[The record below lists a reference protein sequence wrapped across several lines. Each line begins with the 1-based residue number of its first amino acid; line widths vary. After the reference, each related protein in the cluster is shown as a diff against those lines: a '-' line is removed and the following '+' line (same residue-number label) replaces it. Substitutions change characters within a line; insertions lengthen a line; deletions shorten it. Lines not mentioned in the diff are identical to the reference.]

1 MNVKEGESY
10 MIKIYNTNLKTN
22 KLEETKEIQKGV
34 WINLTNPS
42 DNEVKKIC
50 EQINLEEDFIKYPLD
65 IEEQARIDIEDEAI
79 LFVIDVPIIEDIK
92 NDKTYTTMP
101 LGIIIVRDDY
111 VITVSLRR
119 NKVIDA
125 FEKNRIKSFCTYK
138 KTRFL
143 LQILY
148 LNAACYLENLKRI
161 NKEQEAT
168 VSLLQESMK
177 NKDLM
182 QLLNLQNS
190 LIYITTSLRSNEI
203 VMEKTLRGKIL
214 KMYDEDEDI
223 LEDAIIENR
232 QAIEMSK
239 TYSDIL
245 TSTMEAYSS
254 IISNNLNGV
263 MKFLTSLTILISVPT
278 LIASIWG
285 MNVELPFESNPYGF
299 FILLGISMVV
309 AIVAFVWLK
318 RKDMI

>member
-1 MNVKEGESY
+1 ML
-10 MIKIYNTNLKTN
+10 KIYNTNMETN
-22 KLEETKEIQKGV
+22 KLEEIEEFKKGS
-34 WINLTNPS
+34 WINLVNPS
-42 DNEVKKIC
+42 ESDIKRVCTEIKI
-50 EQINLEEDFIKYPLD
+50 EEDFIRYPLD
-65 IEEQARIDIEDEAI
+65 YEEQPRIDIDDECM

-92 NDKTYTTMP
+92 DDTTYTTMP
-101 LGIIIVRDDY
+101 LGVIIVRDDFL
-111 VITVSLRR
+111 ITVTLKK
-119 NKVIDA
+119 NKIIDA
-125 FEKNRIKSFCTYK
+125 FEKGKVKNFYTYK

-148 LNAACYLENLKRI
+148 LNSACYLDNLKKI

-168 VSLLQESMK
+168 VFLLQQSMK
-177 NKDLM
+177 NRDLI

-190 LIYITTSLRSNEI
+190 LIYITTSLKSNEI
-203 VMEKTLRGKIL
+203 VMEKTLRGKII
-214 KMYDEDEDI
+214 KMYEEDEDI

-245 TSTMEAYSS
+245 TSTMDAYSS

-285 MNVELPFESNPYGF
+285 MNVDLPFERSQYGF
-299 FILLGISMVV
+299 IILMIISV
-309 AIVAFVWLK
+309 AVALIAFVWLK
-318 RKDMI
+318 KKDMI

>member
-1 MNVKEGESY
+1 
-10 MIKIYNTNLKTN
+10 MIRIYNTNMETEKI
-22 KLEETKEIQKGV
+22 EEVKEIKKGV
-34 WINLTNPS
+34 WINLVNPS
-42 DNEVKKIC
+42 DAEIKRVC
-50 EQINLEEDFIKYPLD
+50 TEINIEEDFIRYPLD
-65 IEEQARIDIEDEAI
+65 YEEQARIDVEDNMT
-79 LFVIDVPIIEDIK
+79 LFVIDVPIIEDIQ
-92 NDKTYTTMP
+92 DDTSYTTMP
-101 LGIIIVRDDY
+101 LGVIIVGDDY
-111 VITVSLRR
+111 FITVSLKR

-125 FEKNRIKSFCTYK
+125 FEKNRIKSFYTYK

-148 LNAACYLENLKRI
+148 LNSACYLENLKKI

-168 VSLLQESMK
+168 VYLLQQSMK
-177 NKDLM
+177 NRDLI

-190 LIYITTSLRSNEI
+190 LIYITTSLKSNEI

-214 KMYDEDEDI
+214 KMYEEDEDI

-245 TSTMEAYSS
+245 TSTMDAYSS

-285 MNVELPFESNPYGF
+285 MNVNVPFGNSPYGF
-299 FILLGISMVV
+299 AIMMGISVAV
-309 AIVAFVWLK
+309 AIIAFIWLK

>member
-1 MNVKEGESY
+1 
-10 MIKIYNTNLKTN
+10 MIKIYNTDLQTD
-22 KLEETKEIQKGV
+22 KLEEVQEIKKGV
-34 WINLTNPS
+34 WINLVNPS
-42 DNEVKKIC
+42 ESEIKRVCTELNI
-50 EQINLEEDFIKYPLD
+50 EEDFIRYPLD
-65 IEEQARIDIEDEAI
+65 YEEQARIDIEDNMI

-92 NDKTYTTMP
+92 DDRTYTTMP
-101 LGIIIVRDDY
+101 LGVIIVGDDY
-111 VITVSLRR
+111 FITVALRK
-119 NKVIDA
+119 NKIIEA
-125 FEKNRIKSFCTYK
+125 FEKNRIKSFYTYK

-148 LNAACYLENLKRI
+148 LNSACYLDSLKKI

-168 VSLLQESMK
+168 VFLLQQSMK
-177 NKDLM
+177 NRDLIS
-182 QLLNLQNS
+182 LLNLQNS
-190 LIYITTSLRSNEI
+190 LIYITTSLKSNEI

-214 KMYDEDEDI
+214 KMYEEDEDI

-245 TSTMEAYSS
+245 TSTMDAYSS

-285 MNVELPFESNPYGF
+285 MNVNLPFSGNAYGF
-299 FILLGISMVV
+299 VILIGISIMVAVV
-309 AIVAFVWLK
+309 AFIWLK

>member
-1 MNVKEGESY
+1 
-10 MIKIYNTNLKTN
+10 MIKIYNTNIETD
-22 KLEETKEIQKGV
+22 KLEETNEIKKGV
-34 WINLTNPS
+34 WINLLNPS
-42 DNEVKKIC
+42 DSEIKRVC
-50 EQINLEEDFIKYPLD
+50 SEINIEEDFIRYPLD
-65 IEEQARIDIEDEAI
+65 YDEQARIDVEDDAI

-92 NDKTYTTMP
+92 DDTTYTTMP
-101 LGIIIVRDDY
+101 LGVIIIRDDY
-111 VITVSLRR
+111 FITVSLKR

-125 FEKNRIKSFCTYK
+125 FEKSRVKNFYTYK

-148 LNAACYLENLKRI
+148 LNSACYLDNLKKI

-168 VSLLQESMK
+168 VFLLQQSMK
-177 NKDLM
+177 NRDLI

-190 LIYITTSLRSNEI
+190 LIYITTSLKSNEI
-203 VMEKTLRGKIL
+203 VMEKILRGKVL
-214 KMYDEDEDI
+214 KMYEEDEDI

-245 TSTMEAYSS
+245 TSTMDAYSS

-285 MNVELPFESNPYGF
+285 MNVELPFEASEHGF
-299 FILLGISMVV
+299 AILVGISV
-309 AIVAFVWLK
+309 AVAMIAFIWLK
-318 RKDMI
+318 KKDMI

>member
-1 MNVKEGESY
+1 
-10 MIKIYNTNLKTN
+10 MIKIYNTNIETD
-22 KLEETKEIQKGV
+22 KLEETNEIKKGV
-34 WINLTNPS
+34 WINLLNPS
-42 DNEVKKIC
+42 DSEIKRVC
-50 EQINLEEDFIKYPLD
+50 SEINIEEDFIRYPLD
-65 IEEQARIDIEDEAI
+65 YEEQARIDVEDDAI

-92 NDKTYTTMP
+92 NDTTYTTMP
-101 LGIIIVRDDY
+101 LGVIIIRDDY
-111 VITVSLRR
+111 FITVSLKR

-125 FEKNRIKSFCTYK
+125 FEKSRVKNFYTYK

-148 LNAACYLENLKRI
+148 LNSACYLDNLKKI

-168 VSLLQESMK
+168 VFLLQQSMK
-177 NKDLM
+177 NRDLI

-190 LIYITTSLRSNEI
+190 LIYITTSLKSNEI
-203 VMEKTLRGKIL
+203 VMEKTLRGKVL
-214 KMYDEDEDI
+214 KMYEEDEDI

-245 TSTMEAYSS
+245 TSTMDAYSS

-285 MNVELPFESNPYGF
+285 MNVELPFEASEHGF
-299 FILLGISMVV
+299 AILVGISV
-309 AIVAFVWLK
+309 AVAMIAFIWLK
-318 RKDMI
+318 KKDML

>member
-1 MNVKEGESY
+1 MNEN
-10 MIKIYNTNLKTN
+10 KIY
-22 KLEETKEIQKGV
+22 
-34 WINLTNPS
+34 
-42 DNEVKKIC
+42 
-50 EQINLEEDFIKYPLD
+50 
-65 IEEQARIDIEDEAI
+65 DECM

-92 NDKTYTTMP
+92 DDTTYTTMP
-101 LGIIIVRDDY
+101 LGVIIVRDDFL
-111 VITVSLRR
+111 ITVTLKK
-119 NKVIDA
+119 NKIIDA
-125 FEKNRIKSFCTYK
+125 FEKGKVKNFYTYK

-148 LNAACYLENLKRI
+148 LNSACYLDNLKKI

-168 VSLLQESMK
+168 VFLLQQSMK
-177 NKDLM
+177 NRDLI

-190 LIYITTSLRSNEI
+190 LIYITTSLKSNEI
-203 VMEKTLRGKIL
+203 VMEKTLRGKII
-214 KMYDEDEDI
+214 KMYEEDEDI

-245 TSTMEAYSS
+245 TSTMDAYSS

-285 MNVELPFESNPYGF
+285 MNVDLPFARSQHGF
-299 FILLGISMVV
+299 IILMIISV
-309 AIVAFVWLK
+309 AVALIAFVWLK
-318 RKDMI
+318 KKDMI

>member
-1 MNVKEGESY
+1 
-10 MIKIYNTNLKTN
+10 
-22 KLEETKEIQKGV
+22 
-34 WINLTNPS
+34 
-42 DNEVKKIC
+42 
-50 EQINLEEDFIKYPLD
+50 
-65 IEEQARIDIEDEAI
+65 
-79 LFVIDVPIIEDIK
+79 
-92 NDKTYTTMP
+92 MP
-101 LGIIIVRDDY
+101 LGVIIVRDDFL
-111 VITVSLRR
+111 ITVSLRKNR
-119 NKVIDA
+119 IIDA
-125 FEKNRIKSFCTYK
+125 FEKGRIKGVYTYK

-148 LNAACYLENLKRI
+148 LNSASYLDSLKKI

-168 VSLLQESMK
+168 VFLLQQSMK
-177 NKDLM
+177 NRDLI

-190 LIYITTSLRSNEI
+190 LIYITTSLKSNEI

-214 KMYDEDEDI
+214 KMYEEDEDI
-223 LEDAIIENR
+223 LEDAIIENK

-245 TSTMEAYSS
+245 TSTMDAYSS

-285 MNVELPFESNPYGF
+285 MNVELPFSRTPYGF
-299 FILLGISMVV
+299 VILIGISLFV
-309 AIVAFVWLK
+309 AIIAYIWLK

>member
-1 MNVKEGESY
+1 
-10 MIKIYNTNLKTN
+10 MIKIYNTNIETD
-22 KLEETKEIQKGV
+22 KLEETNEIKKGV
-34 WINLTNPS
+34 WINLLNPS
-42 DNEVKKIC
+42 DSEIKRVC
-50 EQINLEEDFIKYPLD
+50 SEINIEEDFIRYPLD
-65 IEEQARIDIEDEAI
+65 YDEQARIDVEDDAI

-92 NDKTYTTMP
+92 DDTTYTTMP
-101 LGIIIVRDDY
+101 LGVIIIRDDY
-111 VITVSLRR
+111 FITVSLKR

-125 FEKNRIKSFCTYK
+125 FEKSRVKNFYTYK

-148 LNAACYLENLKRI
+148 LNSACYLDNLKKI

-168 VSLLQESMK
+168 VFLLQQSMK
-177 NKDLM
+177 NRDLI

-190 LIYITTSLRSNEI
+190 LIYITTSLKSNEI
-203 VMEKTLRGKIL
+203 VMEKTLRGKVL
-214 KMYDEDEDI
+214 KMYEEDEDI

-245 TSTMEAYSS
+245 TSTMDAYSS

-285 MNVELPFESNPYGF
+285 MNVELPFEASEHGF
-299 FILLGISMVV
+299 AILVGISV
-309 AIVAFVWLK
+309 AVAMIAFIWLK
-318 RKDMI
+318 KKDMI

>member
-1 MNVKEGESY
+1 
-10 MIKIYNTNLKTN
+10 MIRIYNTDLETD
-22 KLEETKEIQKGV
+22 KLEEVKEIKKGV
-34 WINLTNPS
+34 WINLVNPS
-42 DNEVKKIC
+42 ESEIKRVCTELNI
-50 EQINLEEDFIKYPLD
+50 EEDFIRYPLD
-65 IEEQARIDIEDEAI
+65 YEEQARIDIEDNMT

-92 NDKTYTTMP
+92 DDTSYTTMP
-101 LGIIIVRDDY
+101 LGVIIVGDDY
-111 VITVSLRR
+111 FITVSLKR

-125 FEKNRIKSFCTYK
+125 FEKNKIRGLYTYK

-148 LNAACYLENLKRI
+148 LNSACYLDNLKKI

-168 VSLLQESMK
+168 VFLLQQSMK
-177 NKDLM
+177 NRDLI

-190 LIYITTSLRSNEI
+190 LIYITTSLKSNEI
-203 VMEKTLRGKIL
+203 VMEKTLRGKVL
-214 KMYDEDEDI
+214 KMYEEDEDI

-245 TSTMEAYSS
+245 TSTMDAYSS
-254 IISNNLNGV
+254 IISNNLNVV

-285 MNVELPFESNPYGF
+285 MNVSLPFSNSPYGF
-299 FILLGISMVV
+299 AILMAISV
-309 AIVAFVWLK
+309 AVAVIAFVWLR

>member
-1 MNVKEGESY
+1 ML
-10 MIKIYNTNLKTN
+10 KIYNTNMETN
-22 KLEETKEIQKGV
+22 RLEEIEEFKKGS
-34 WINLTNPS
+34 WINLVNPS
-42 DNEVKKIC
+42 ESDIKRVCTEIKI
-50 EQINLEEDFIKYPLD
+50 EEDFIRYPLD
-65 IEEQARIDIEDEAI
+65 YEEQPRIDIDDECM

-92 NDKTYTTMP
+92 DDTTYTTMP
-101 LGIIIVRDDY
+101 LGVIIVRDDFL
-111 VITVSLRR
+111 ITVTLKK
-119 NKVIDA
+119 NKIIDA
-125 FEKNRIKSFCTYK
+125 FEKGKVKNFYTYK

-148 LNAACYLENLKRI
+148 LNSACYLDNLKKI

-168 VSLLQESMK
+168 VFLLQQSMK
-177 NKDLM
+177 NRDLI

-190 LIYITTSLRSNEI
+190 LIYITTSLKSNEI
-203 VMEKTLRGKIL
+203 VMEKTLRGKII
-214 KMYDEDEDI
+214 KMYEEDEDI

-245 TSTMEAYSS
+245 TSTMDAYSS

-285 MNVELPFESNPYGF
+285 MNVDLPFARSQHGF
-299 FILLGISMVV
+299 IILMIISVAVALLAFI
-309 AIVAFVWLK
+309 WLK
-318 RKDMI
+318 KKDMI

>member
-1 MNVKEGESY
+1 

-22 KLEETKEIQKGV
+22 KLEETKEIQKGA

-42 DNEVKKIC
+42 DNEIKKIC
-50 EQINLEEDFIKYPLD
+50 SQVNLEEDFIRYPLD
-65 IEEQARIDIEDEAI
+65 IEEQARIDIEDEAT
-79 LFVIDVPIIEDIK
+79 LFIIDVPIIEDIK

-125 FEKNRIKSFCTYK
+125 FEKNRIRSFCTYK

-168 VSLLQESMK
+168 VAFLQESMK

-245 TSTMEAYSS
+245 TSTMDAYSS
-254 IISNNLNGV
+254 IISNNLNVV
-263 MKFLTSLTILISVPT
+263 MKVLTSLTVLISVPT

-285 MNVELPFESNPYGF
+285 MNVKLPLESNPYGF
-299 FILLGISMVV
+299 VILMGVSILV
-309 AIVAFVWLK
+309 AIVTFIWLK

>member
-1 MNVKEGESY
+1 
-10 MIKIYNTNLKTN
+10 MIKIYNTDIETN
-22 KLEETKEIQKGV
+22 RFEEVKEIKKGV
-34 WINLTNPS
+34 WINLVNPS
-42 DNEVKKIC
+42 ESEIKRVC
-50 EQINLEEDFIKYPLD
+50 TEINIEEDFIRYPLD
-65 IEEQARIDIEDEAI
+65 YEEQARIDVEDNMT

-92 NDKTYTTMP
+92 DDTSYTTMP
-101 LGIIIVRDDY
+101 LGVIIVGDDY
-111 VITVSLRR
+111 FITVSLKR

-125 FEKNRIKSFCTYK
+125 FEKNKIRGLYTYK

-148 LNAACYLENLKRI
+148 MNSACYLDNLKKI

-168 VSLLQESMK
+168 VYLLQQSMK
-177 NKDLM
+177 NRDLI

-190 LIYITTSLRSNEI
+190 LIYITTSLKSNEI
-203 VMEKTLRGKIL
+203 VMEKTLRGKVL
-214 KMYDEDEDI
+214 KMYEEDEDI

-245 TSTMEAYSS
+245 TSTMDAYSS
-254 IISNNLNGV
+254 IISNNLNVV

-285 MNVELPFESNPYGF
+285 MNVRVPFASSPYGF
-299 FILLGISMVV
+299 GIMMGISVAV
-309 AIVAFVWLK
+309 AIVAFIWLK
-318 RKDMI
+318 KKDMI

>member
-1 MNVKEGESY
+1 ML
-10 MIKIYNTNLKTN
+10 KIYNTNMKTN
-22 KLEETKEIQKGV
+22 KLEEVEEFEKGAWV
-34 WINLTNPS
+34 NLVNPS
-42 DNEVKKIC
+42 ESEIKRVC
-50 EQINLEEDFIKYPLD
+50 TEINIDEDFIKYPLD
-65 IEEQARIDIEDEAI
+65 YEEQPRIDIDDDCM
-79 LFVIDVPIIEDIK
+79 LFVIDVPIIEDVK
-92 NDKTYTTMP
+92 DETTYTTMP
-101 LGIIIVRDDY
+101 LGVVIVRDDFL
-111 VITVSLRR
+111 ITVSLKK
-119 NKVIDA
+119 NKIIDT
-125 FEKNRIKSFCTYK
+125 FEKNRIRGFCTYK

-148 LNAACYLENLKRI
+148 LNSASYLENLKRI

-168 VSLLQESMK
+168 VFLLQQSMK
-177 NKDLM
+177 NRDLI

-190 LIYITTSLRSNEI
+190 LIYITTSLKSNEI

-214 KMYDEDEDI
+214 KMYEEDSDI

-245 TSTMEAYSS
+245 TSTMDAYSS

-285 MNVELPFESNPYGF
+285 MNVNLPFERTPYGF
-299 FILLGISMVV
+299 AILMGISVVV
-309 AIVAFVWLK
+309 AVGAYIWLK

>member
-1 MNVKEGESY
+1 
-10 MIKIYNTNLKTN
+10 MIKIYNTDMKTE
-22 KLEETKEIQKGV
+22 KLEEVKEIKKGV

-42 DNEVKKIC
+42 EAEIKKVC
-50 EQINLEEDFIKYPLD
+50 SQINIEEDFIRYPLD
-65 IEEQARIDIEDEAI
+65 IEEQARIDIEDNQI
-79 LFVIDVPIIEDIK
+79 LFIIDVPIIEDIK
-92 NDKTYTTMP
+92 DDKTYTTMP
-101 LGIIIVRDDY
+101 LGILIVGDDY
-111 VITVSLRR
+111 VVTVSLRR
-119 NKVIDA
+119 NKVVDA
-125 FEKNRIKSFCTYK
+125 FEKNRIKSFYTYK

-148 LNAACYLENLKRI
+148 LNAACYLENLKKI

-168 VSLLQESMK
+168 VAFLQESMQ

-214 KMYDEDEDI
+214 KMYEEDEDI

-245 TSTMEAYSS
+245 TSTMDAYSS

-263 MKFLTSLTILISVPT
+263 MKVLTSLTVLISVPT

-285 MNVELPFESNPYGF
+285 MNVKLPFEANRFGF
-299 FILLGISMVV
+299 IILLGVSLLI
-309 AIVAFVWLK
+309 AIVTFIWLR

>member
-1 MNVKEGESY
+1 
-10 MIKIYNTNLKTN
+10 MIKIYNTNIETD
-22 KLEETKEIQKGV
+22 KLEETNEIKKGV
-34 WINLTNPS
+34 WINLLNPS
-42 DNEVKKIC
+42 DSEIKRVC
-50 EQINLEEDFIKYPLD
+50 SEINIEEDFIRYPLD
-65 IEEQARIDIEDEAI
+65 YDEQARIDVEDDAI

-92 NDKTYTTMP
+92 DDTTYTTMP
-101 LGIIIVRDDY
+101 LGVIIIRDDY
-111 VITVSLRR
+111 FITVSLKR

-125 FEKNRIKSFCTYK
+125 FEKSRVKNFYTYK

-148 LNAACYLENLKRI
+148 LNSACYLDNLKKI

-168 VSLLQESMK
+168 VFLLQQSMK
-177 NKDLM
+177 NRDLI

-190 LIYITTSLRSNEI
+190 LIYITTSLKSNEI
-203 VMEKTLRGKIL
+203 VMEKTLRGKVL
-214 KMYDEDEDI
+214 KMYEEDEDI

-245 TSTMEAYSS
+245 TSTMDAYSS

-285 MNVELPFESNPYGF
+285 MNVELPFEASEHGF
-299 FILLGISMVV
+299 AILVGISV
-309 AIVAFVWLK
+309 AVAMIAFIWLK
-318 RKDMI
+318 KKDML

>member
-1 MNVKEGESY
+1 ML
-10 MIKIYNTNLKTN
+10 KIYNTNMETN
-22 KLEETKEIQKGV
+22 RLEEIEEFKKGS
-34 WINLTNPS
+34 WINLVNPS
-42 DNEVKKIC
+42 ESDIKRVCTEIKI
-50 EQINLEEDFIKYPLD
+50 EEDFIRYPLD
-65 IEEQARIDIEDEAI
+65 YEEQPRIDIDDECM

-92 NDKTYTTMP
+92 DDTTYTTMP
-101 LGIIIVRDDY
+101 LGVIIVRDDFL
-111 VITVSLRR
+111 ITVTLKK
-119 NKVIDA
+119 NKIIDA
-125 FEKNRIKSFCTYK
+125 FEKGKVKNFYTYK

-148 LNAACYLENLKRI
+148 LNSACYLDNLKKI

-168 VSLLQESMK
+168 VFLLQQSMK
-177 NKDLM
+177 NRDLI

-190 LIYITTSLRSNEI
+190 LIYITTSLKSNEI
-203 VMEKTLRGKIL
+203 VMEKTLRGKII
-214 KMYDEDEDI
+214 KMYEEDEDI

-245 TSTMEAYSS
+245 TSTMDAYSS

-285 MNVELPFESNPYGF
+285 MNVDLPFARSQHGF
-299 FILLGISMVV
+299 IILMIISVAVALIAFI
-309 AIVAFVWLK
+309 WLK
-318 RKDMI
+318 KKDMI

>member
-1 MNVKEGESY
+1 
-10 MIKIYNTNLKTN
+10 MIRIYNTNIETD
-22 KLEETKEIQKGV
+22 KLEEVKEIRKGV
-34 WINLTNPS
+34 WINLVNPS
-42 DNEVKKIC
+42 ESEIRRVCTEIG
-50 EQINLEEDFIKYPLD
+50 IEEDFIRYPLD
-65 IEEQARIDIEDEAI
+65 YEEQARIDVEDNMI
-79 LFVIDVPIIEDIK
+79 LFVIDVPIVEDIK
-92 NDKTYTTMP
+92 DDTSYTTMP
-101 LGIIIVRDDY
+101 LGVIIVGDDY
-111 VITVSLRR
+111 FITVSLRR

-125 FEKNRIKSFCTYK
+125 FEKNRVKGLYTYK

-148 LNAACYLENLKRI
+148 MNSACYLDNLKRI

-168 VSLLQESMK
+168 VFLLQQSMK
-177 NKDLM
+177 NRDLI

-190 LIYITTSLRSNEI
+190 LIYITTSLKSNEI
-203 VMEKTLRGKIL
+203 VMEKTLRGKVL
-214 KMYDEDEDI
+214 KMYEEDEDI

-285 MNVELPFESNPYGF
+285 MNVKVPFSSNPYGF
-299 FILLGISMVV
+299 GIMMGISTAV
-309 AIVAFVWLK
+309 AAIAFIWLK

>member
-1 MNVKEGESY
+1 
-10 MIKIYNTNLKTN
+10 MIKIYNTNIETD
-22 KLEETKEIQKGV
+22 KLEETIRISIGV
-34 WINLTNPS
+34 WINLLNPS
-42 DNEVKKIC
+42 DSEIKRVC
-50 EQINLEEDFIKYPLD
+50 SEINIEEDFIRYPLD
-65 IEEQARIDIEDEAI
+65 YDEQARIDVEDDAI

-92 NDKTYTTMP
+92 DDTTYTTMP
-101 LGIIIVRDDY
+101 LGVIIIRDDY
-111 VITVSLRR
+111 FITVSLKR

-125 FEKNRIKSFCTYK
+125 FEKSRVKNFYTYK

-148 LNAACYLENLKRI
+148 LNSACYLDNLKKI

-168 VSLLQESMK
+168 VFLLQQSMK
-177 NKDLM
+177 NRDLI

-190 LIYITTSLRSNEI
+190 LIYITTSLKSNEI
-203 VMEKTLRGKIL
+203 VMEKTLRGKVL
-214 KMYDEDEDI
+214 KMYEEDEDI

-245 TSTMEAYSS
+245 TSTMDAYSS

-285 MNVELPFESNPYGF
+285 MNVELPFEASEHGF
-299 FILLGISMVV
+299 AILVGISV
-309 AIVAFVWLK
+309 AVAMIAFIWLK
-318 RKDMI
+318 KKDML

>member
-1 MNVKEGESY
+1 ML
-10 MIKIYNTNLKTN
+10 KIYNANMETN
-22 KLEETKEIQKGV
+22 KLEEIEEFKKGS
-34 WINLTNPS
+34 WINLVNPS
-42 DNEVKKIC
+42 ESDIKRVCTEIKI
-50 EQINLEEDFIKYPLD
+50 EEDFIRYPLD
-65 IEEQARIDIEDEAI
+65 YEEQPRIDIDDECM

-92 NDKTYTTMP
+92 DDTTYTTMP
-101 LGIIIVRDDY
+101 LGVIIVRDDFL
-111 VITVSLRR
+111 ITVTLKK
-119 NKVIDA
+119 NKIIDA
-125 FEKNRIKSFCTYK
+125 FEKGKVKNFYTYK

-148 LNAACYLENLKRI
+148 LNSACYLDNLKKI

-168 VSLLQESMK
+168 VFLLQQSMK
-177 NKDLM
+177 NRDLI

-190 LIYITTSLRSNEI
+190 LIYITTSLKSNEI
-203 VMEKTLRGKIL
+203 VMEKTLRGKII
-214 KMYDEDEDI
+214 KMYEEDEDI

-245 TSTMEAYSS
+245 TSTMDAYSS

-285 MNVELPFESNPYGF
+285 MNVDLPFARSQHGF
-299 FILLGISMVV
+299 IILMIISVAVALIAFI
-309 AIVAFVWLK
+309 WLK
-318 RKDMI
+318 KKDMI

>member
-1 MNVKEGESY
+1 
-10 MIKIYNTNLKTN
+10 MIRIYNTNMETEKI
-22 KLEETKEIQKGV
+22 EEVKEIKKGV
-34 WINLTNPS
+34 WINLVNPS
-42 DNEVKKIC
+42 DAEIKRVC
-50 EQINLEEDFIKYPLD
+50 TEINIEEDFIRYPLD
-65 IEEQARIDIEDEAI
+65 YEEQARIDVEDNMT
-79 LFVIDVPIIEDIK
+79 LFVIDVPIIEDIQ
-92 NDKTYTTMP
+92 DDTSYTTMP
-101 LGIIIVRDDY
+101 LGVIIVGDDY
-111 VITVSLRR
+111 FITVSLKR

-125 FEKNRIKSFCTYK
+125 FEKNRIKSFYTYK

-148 LNAACYLENLKRI
+148 LNSACYLENLKKI

-168 VSLLQESMK
+168 VYLLQQSMK
-177 NKDLM
+177 NRDLI

-190 LIYITTSLRSNEI
+190 LIYITTSLKSNEI

-214 KMYDEDEDI
+214 KMYEEDEDI
-223 LEDAIIENR
+223 LEDAIIENK

-245 TSTMEAYSS
+245 TSTMDAYSS

-285 MNVELPFESNPYGF
+285 MNVNVPFGNSPYGF
-299 FILLGISMVV
+299 AIMMGISAAV
-309 AIVAFVWLK
+309 AIIAFIWLK
-318 RKDMI
+318 QKDMI

>member
-1 MNVKEGESY
+1 MV
-10 MIKIYNTNLKTN
+10 KIYNTNMKTD
-22 KLEETKEIQKGV
+22 KLEEVKEIQKGV

-42 DNEVKKIC
+42 ETEIKRIC
-50 EQINLEEDFIKYPLD
+50 SQINIEEDFIRYPLD
-65 IEEQARIDIEDEAI
+65 IEEQARIDIEDNQI
-79 LFVIDVPIIEDIK
+79 LFIIDVPIIEDIK
-92 NDKTYTTMP
+92 DDKTYTTMP
-101 LGIIIVRDDY
+101 LGILIVGDDY
-111 VITVSLRR
+111 VVTVSLRR
-119 NKVIDA
+119 NKIVDA
-125 FEKNRIKSFCTYK
+125 FEKNKIKSFYTYK

-148 LNAACYLENLKRI
+148 LNAACYLENLKKI

-168 VSLLQESMK
+168 VALLQESME

-190 LIYITTSLRSNEI
+190 LIYITTSLRSNEL

-214 KMYDEDEDI
+214 KMYEEDEDI

-245 TSTMEAYSS
+245 TSTMDAYSS

-263 MKFLTSLTILISVPT
+263 MKVLTSLTILISVPT

-285 MNVELPFESNPYGF
+285 MNVALPFEANKYGF
-299 FILLGISMVV
+299 ITLLGVSVII
-309 AIVAFVWLK
+309 AIATFIWLR

>member
-1 MNVKEGESY
+1 ML
-10 MIKIYNTNLKTN
+10 KIYNTNMETN
-22 KLEETKEIQKGV
+22 KLEEIEEFKKGS
-34 WINLTNPS
+34 WINLVNPS
-42 DNEVKKIC
+42 ESDIKRVCTEIKI
-50 EQINLEEDFIKYPLD
+50 EEDFIRYPLD
-65 IEEQARIDIEDEAI
+65 YEEQPRIDIDDECM

-92 NDKTYTTMP
+92 DDTTYTTMP
-101 LGIIIVRDDY
+101 LGVIIVRDDFL
-111 VITVSLRR
+111 ITVTLKK
-119 NKVIDA
+119 NKIIEA
-125 FEKNRIKSFCTYK
+125 FEKGKVKNFYTYK

-148 LNAACYLENLKRI
+148 LNSACYLDNLKKI

-168 VSLLQESMK
+168 VFLLQQSMK
-177 NKDLM
+177 NRDLI

-190 LIYITTSLRSNEI
+190 LIYITTSLKSNEI
-203 VMEKTLRGKIL
+203 VMEKTLRGKII
-214 KMYDEDEDI
+214 KMYEEDEDI

-245 TSTMEAYSS
+245 TSTMDAYSS

-285 MNVELPFESNPYGF
+285 MNVDLPFARSQHGF
-299 FILLGISMVV
+299 IILMIISVAVALIAFI
-309 AIVAFVWLK
+309 WLK
-318 RKDMI
+318 KKDMI

>member
-1 MNVKEGESY
+1 
-10 MIKIYNTNLKTN
+10 MIKIYNTNIETD
-22 KLEETKEIQKGV
+22 KLEQTNEIKKGV
-34 WINLTNPS
+34 WINLLNPS
-42 DNEVKKIC
+42 DSEIKRVC
-50 EQINLEEDFIKYPLD
+50 TEINIEEDFIRYPLD
-65 IEEQARIDIEDEAI
+65 YEEQARIDVEDDAI

-92 NDKTYTTMP
+92 DDTTYTTMP
-101 LGIIIVRDDY
+101 LGVIIIRDDY
-111 VITVSLRR
+111 FITVSLKR

-125 FEKNRIKSFCTYK
+125 FEKSRVKNFYTYK

-148 LNAACYLENLKRI
+148 LNSACYLDNLKKI

-168 VSLLQESMK
+168 VFLLQQSMK
-177 NKDLM
+177 NRDLI

-190 LIYITTSLRSNEI
+190 LIYITTSLKSNEI
-203 VMEKTLRGKIL
+203 VMEKTLRGKVL
-214 KMYDEDEDI
+214 KMYEEDEDI

-245 TSTMEAYSS
+245 TSTMDAYSS

-285 MNVELPFESNPYGF
+285 MNVKLPFETNEHGF
-299 FILLGISMVV
+299 IILVAISVVV
-309 AIVAFVWLK
+309 ALVAFICLK
-318 RKDMI
+318 KKDML

>member
-1 MNVKEGESY
+1 MVCSELD
-10 MIKIYNTNLKTN
+10 I
-22 KLEETKEIQKGV
+22 
-34 WINLTNPS
+34 S
-42 DNEVKKIC
+42 DE
-50 EQINLEEDFIKYPLD
+50 FIRYPLD
-65 IEEQARIDIEDEAI
+65 YEEQARIDTEDDMT

-92 NDKTYTTMP
+92 DDTTYTTMP
-101 LGIIIVRDDY
+101 LGVIIVRDDFL
-111 VITVSLRR
+111 ITVSLRKNR
-119 NKVIDA
+119 IIDA
-125 FEKNRIKSFCTYK
+125 FEKGRIKGVYTYK

-148 LNAACYLENLKRI
+148 LNSASYLDSLKKI

-168 VSLLQESMK
+168 VFLLQQSMK
-177 NKDLM
+177 NRDLI

-190 LIYITTSLRSNEI
+190 LIYITTSLKSNEI

-214 KMYDEDEDI
+214 KMYEEDEDI
-223 LEDAIIENR
+223 LEDAIIENK

-245 TSTMEAYSS
+245 TSTMDAYSS

-285 MNVELPFESNPYGF
+285 MNVELPFSRTPYGF
-299 FILLGISMVV
+299 VILIGISLFV
-309 AIVAFVWLK
+309 AIIAYIWLK